1 LSKQP
6 PEVSE
11 GSSKAASKDS
21 PSSSGS
27 GGSPSSPGRPRKAPQ
42 PVKVQTDLAD
52 VPEYFSALW
61 GRVADKLVSY
71 FSRALLLM
79 VGVVLVFTA
88 AWGVGQWMESRR
100 EKATDILGRAIR
112 IGEADLLR
120 DTEKSDA
127 DADPPR
133 FKTVQERADAVQKAL
148 DDLDREYGSS
158 DAARRGSLLRA
169 GIFYDQGKFAE
180 AEALYRR
187 FIEKKDGA
195 SALLSVAYEGL
206 GLCAEARND
215 ANAAIT
221 AYEQQAAEPFARE
234 RGRMNQARVYVKQG
248 NKQKATEVYKD
259 LLAKAAPQSPL
270 RDDVQNRLAALEP

>member
-1 LSKQP
+1 MSKQP
-6 PEVSE
+6 PDDSE
-11 GSSKAASKDS
+11 RPSKGSDKGTSDAKDA
-21 PSSSGS
+21 
-27 GGSPSSPGRPRKAPQ
+27 PSSPGQRRKAPQ

-61 GRVADKLVSY
+61 SRLADKMVGY

-79 VGVVLVFTA
+79 VGVVIVFTA
-88 AWGVGQWMESRR
+88 AWGIGQWMELRR
-100 EKATDILGRAIR
+100 EKATEVLGRAIR

-120 DTEKSDA
+120 DTEKPDA

-133 FKTVQERADAVQKAL
+133 FKTAQERTDAVVKVL
-148 DDLDREYGSS
+148 DELDKEYGSS

-169 GIFYDQGKFAE
+169 GMLYDQGKFPE

-187 FIEKKDGA
+187 FIEKKDGQ
-195 SALLSVAYEGL
+195 SALLAVAYEGL
-206 GLCAEARND
+206 GLCAEAKND

-221 AYEQQAAEPFARE
+221 AYEQQATEPFARE